1 MKAKVAGR
9 KTNVMIDTDTVRNAV
24 SKSFLDEIG
33 LEIDE
38 PPDRTLIGISCAS
51 QCKNRLLPKKAI
63 LSTKLEAKWIGLYF
77 IYEVYEKSNYKL
89 RTLEG
94 KLLKNSVH
102 ENRFKMYYE
111 ETLEPWVIIEE
122 FLPEKEN

>member
-38 PPDRTLIGISCAS
+38 PPDRTLIGINSEAYS
-51 QCKNRLLPKKAI
+51 VI
-63 LSTKLEAKWIGLYF
+63 LGNE
-77 IYEVYEKSNYKL
+77 
-89 RTLEG
+89 
-94 KLLKNSVH
+94 
-102 ENRFKMYYE
+102 
-111 ETLEPWVIIEE
+111 
-122 FLPEKEN
+122 